1 MKNILVA
8 MLLVANIAHAQ
19 TYIAKAVAGAD
30 QASVIQAAF
39 NKQDIRT
46 VLVNTSGIV
55 INGTV
60 TIPQGKTLK
69 IEHGFK
75 VSGNGTINGGN
86 IEADYQAQIFDT
98 ALTINPKSVNEYFS
112 VKWFG
117 ATGNNTD
124 DHTAIQKAINEQILT
139 QKQEPLLKKHFK
151 LKIHVE

>member
-8 MLLVANIAHAQ
+8 MFLLTNIAHAQ

-112 VKWFG
+112 VKW
-117 ATGNNTD
+117 
-124 DHTAIQKAINEQILT
+124 
-139 QKQEPLLKKHFK
+139 
-151 LKIHVE
+151 